1 MSTKDTVI
9 AKFKDI
15 LSKNPFLKLAAAEG
29 LEPATP
35 VEFKATAKLADG
47 TEIQSTADSFAV
59 GSDVMVGG
67 APAADGE
74 YIMEDGSS
82 IVVAGGFVTEVKE
95 STPTDM
101 TSEQLLAAISEL
113 SEQHKT
119 LSETLTSKQAE
130 LEALT
135 AKEKAANT
143 ELAMAKAEVARLSA
157 LPAAQSATEISLA
170 AATTNTYTTKAWAQM
185 TPKERMASLKNN

>member
-9 AKFKDI
+9 AKFKEI
-15 LSKNPFLKLAAAEG
+15 LAKNPFLKLAAAEG
-29 LEPATP
+29 LEPAAP

-67 APAADGE
+67 SPAADGE
-74 YIMEDGSS
+74 YIMEDGSA
-82 IVVAGGFVTEVKE
+82 IVVAGGVVTEVKE
-95 STPTDM
+95 ATPTDM

-113 SEQHKT
+113 AEQHKT
-119 LSETLTSKQAE
+119 LSEQLASKQTE

-135 AKEKAANT
+135 EKEKAANT
-143 ELAMAKAEVARLSA
+143 ELAVAKAEVARLSA
-157 LPAAQSATEISLA
+157 LPAAPSATEIALA
-170 AATTNTYTTKAWAQM
+170 AAKKSEKPAKTWAEM
-185 TPKERMASLKNN
+185 SREERMLSLKNN

>member
-1 MSTKDTVI
+1 MSTKDTAI
-9 AKFKDI
+9 AKFLDI
-15 LSKNPFLKLAAAEG
+15 ISRNPFLKLAAAEG
-29 LEPATP
+29 LEPAAP

-47 TEIQSTADSFAV
+47 TEIQSTADSFTV

-74 YIMEDGSS
+74 YIMEDGSA
-82 IVVAGGFVTEVKE
+82 IVVAGGLVTEVKE
-95 STPTDM
+95 ATPTDM

-119 LSETLTSKQAE
+119 LSETLTAKQAE

-143 ELAMAKAEVARLSA
+143 ELAIAKAEVARLSA
-157 LPAAQSATEISLA
+157 LPAAASVTEVALA
-170 AATTNTYTTKAWAQM
+170 ASKQKEKPAKLWSEMSAV
-185 TPKERMASLKNN
+185 ERMASLKNN